1 MSGNSLRV
9 SIAALIL
16 SAAGFSFIAL
26 DEGYAPKAV
35 PPVPGDVPT
44 YGLGSTTHADGR
56 PVKAG
61 ETITPPEAIQLAVRD
76 ISVKEAALKRCIPAE
91 VKLTQGEY
99 DAIVSLAYN
108 VGAGAVCASSIP
120 RKLAAGDYAA
130 ACATFLEFVCG
141 PATAATRAKPGERC
155 YSEKKPLRFIQGLS
169 NRRQREYA
177 RCMGGQS

>member
-44 YGLGSTTHADGR
+44 YGLGSTTHADGT

-61 ETITPPEAIQLAVRD
+61 ETIAPPEAIQLAVRD

-108 VGAGAVCASSIP
+108 VGAGAVCVSSIP

-130 ACATFLEFVCG
+130 ACRTILDFKRVQGRDCSLPENRSFCG
-141 PATAATRAKPGERC
+141 GIWT
-155 YSEKKPLRFIQGLS
+155 
-169 NRRQREYA
+169 RRQREY
-177 RCMGGQS
+177 RQCMGEAK